1 VGSSVPRL
9 RVGLWW
15 GLCLAANPFS
25 RQVDGY
31 RVGMELSH
39 PLQKVFTGMGSEDSQ
54 KSIPRRQ
61 IARLIGSSILP
72 MVVLS
77 EEDIVVFVNEAFE
90 KLVGL
95 DGDRLIGLDCSF
107 LGRSSAQQ
115 TPRESLSDPDAIDA
129 VSMRVAPP
137 TTWSKQNLWAASDT
151 VPDSLRLFVPLDSV
165 ANDSLSSD
173 KGCVLVLFVPESKS
187 NLLRRHSETSSLVD
201 PLLQRWFRTKG
212 DEPWYLAGGSLKS
225 KLLRTQI
232 AIAKQSSGSVAIIGI
247 AGRCRDE
254 LVVSIHRARVAAS
267 ANYQP
272 SSMVTIDCR
281 LMDNSLLDSMFEV
294 IEETVK
300 SHGTKAALLLS
311 GLDLLPK
318 ELLTSLDRFLAEQP
332 KLQLYVTLADHSF
345 PAKDPMG
352 ARLWLRLSSLTIPL
366 PSVRERLEDLE
377 ALIVAWFQDWQWRQ
391 STGLR
396 DSSKRQV
403 TQMPMS
409 QEFKDALFAFPWY
422 GDLDELS
429 ATLEHAMRAADGQ
442 ELSFDHLPV
451 SVRTAASFVEKHQT
465 MEPIDLDS
473 VLESIERKL
482 ILEAIERC
490 KGNRSAASKL
500 LNISRARMIR
510 RLQQWGIAPAAQD
523 STEDPDSPMFEEI
536 E

>member
-1 VGSSVPRL
+1 
-9 RVGLWW
+9 
-15 GLCLAANPFS
+15 
-25 RQVDGY
+25 
-31 RVGMELSH
+31 MEGSH
-39 PLQKVFTGMGSEDSQ
+39 PLQKAFSGMGAEDSQ
-54 KSIPRRQ
+54 RSVPRRQ
-61 IARLIGSSILP
+61 IARLIGSSVLP

-107 LGRSSAQQ
+107 LGRSSSQKN
-115 TPRESLSDPDAIDA
+115 PVESLSDTDAIDL
-129 VSMRVAPP
+129 VSVRIAPP
-137 TTWSKQNLWAASDT
+137 TTWSKQNLCVASDT

-165 ANDSLSSD
+165 ASDSLSSD
-173 KGCVLVLFVPESKS
+173 KGCVLVFFVPESKAS
-187 NLLRRHSETSSLVD
+187 LLGRHSETPSFVD
-201 PLLQRWFRTKG
+201 PLLQRWFGPKG
-212 DEPWYLAGGSLKS
+212 EEPWYLAGGSLKS
-225 KLLRTQI
+225 KLLRAQI
-232 AIAKQSSGSVAIIGI
+232 AIAKQTSGSVAILGI

-254 LVVSIHRARVAAS
+254 LAVSIHRARLGSVAT
-267 ANYQP
+267 YQP

-300 SHGTKAALLLS
+300 SHDNKAALLLS

-318 ELLTSLDRFLAEQP
+318 ELSTSLDRFLAEQP
-332 KLQLYVTLADHSF
+332 KLQLYATLADNSF

-352 ARLWLRLSSLTIPL
+352 ARLWLRISSLTIPL

-377 ALIVAWFQDWQWRQ
+377 ALMVAWFQDWQWRQ

-403 TQMPMS
+403 TQMPMT
-409 QEFKDALFAFPWY
+409 QEFKDALLAFPWY

-429 ATLEHAMRAADGQ
+429 ATLQHAIRAADGQ
-442 ELSFDHLPV
+442 ELSFDQLPV
-451 SVRTAASFVEKHQT
+451 SVRTATSYIEKNQT
-465 MEPIDLDS
+465 IEPIDLDA

-482 ILEAIERC
+482 ILEAIEHC

-510 RLQQWGIAPAAQD
+510 RLQQWGIAPAVQD
-523 STEDPDSPMFEEI
+523 STEDPDLPMFEEI
-536 E
+536 D

>member
-1 VGSSVPRL
+1 
-9 RVGLWW
+9 
-15 GLCLAANPFS
+15 
-25 RQVDGY
+25 
-31 RVGMELSH
+31 
-39 PLQKVFTGMGSEDSQ
+39 
-54 KSIPRRQ
+54 
-61 IARLIGSSILP
+61 LIGSSVLP
-72 MVVLS
+72 IAVLS

-95 DGDRLIGLDCSF
+95 DGDRLIGIDCSF

-115 TPRESLSDPDAIDA
+115 PPRESLNDSDAIDA

-137 TTWSKQNLWAASDT
+137 TTWSKQNLFVALDT

-165 ANDSLSSD
+165 SSDSLLSD
-173 KGCVLVLFVPESKS
+173 KGCVLVLFVQESKS
-187 NLLRRHSETSSLVD
+187 SLLRRHSETSSFVD
-201 PLLQRWFRTKG
+201 PLLQRWFSPMG

-232 AIAKQSSGSVAIIGI
+232 AIAKQSSGSVAILGV

-254 LVVSIHRARVAAS
+254 LMVTIHRARSGPV

-272 SSMVTIDCR
+272 SSMVTVDCR
-281 LMDNSLLDSMFEV
+281 LMDNQLLDSMFEV

-300 SHGTKAALLLS
+300 SYGSKAALLLS

-332 KLQLYVTLADHSF
+332 KLQLFATLADDSF
-345 PAKDPMG
+345 VAKDPMG
-352 ARLWLRLSSLTIPL
+352 ARLWLRLSSLTIPF
-366 PSVRERLEDLE
+366 PRIRERLEDLD
-377 ALIVAWFQDWQWRQ
+377 ALMVAWFQDWQWRQ

-396 DSSKRQV
+396 DSSNRQI
-403 TQMPMS
+403 TQIPMT
-409 QEFKDALFAFPWY
+409 QEFKDAMFAFPWY

-429 ATLEHAMRAADGQ
+429 STLEHALSAADGQ
-442 ELSFDHLPV
+442 QLCFDHLPV
-451 SVRTAASFVEKHQT
+451 SVRTAASHLEKSPT
-465 MEPIDLDS
+465 MEPIDLDA
-473 VLESIERKL
+473 VLESVERKL

-510 RLQQWGIAPAAQD
+510 RLQQWGIGPIAQD
-523 STEDPDSPMFEEI
+523 STEDDDSPMFEEI

>member
-1 VGSSVPRL
+1 
-9 RVGLWW
+9 
-15 GLCLAANPFS
+15 
-25 RQVDGY
+25 
-31 RVGMELSH
+31 
-39 PLQKVFTGMGSEDSQ
+39 MGSEDIQ
-54 KSIPRRQ
+54 KPVPRRQ
-61 IARLIGSSILP
+61 IARLIGSSVLP

-90 KLVGL
+90 KLVGFE
-95 DGDRLIGLDCSF
+95 GDRLIGLDCSF
-107 LGRSSAQQ
+107 LGRSTTQQ
-115 TPRESLSDPDAIDA
+115 NPAASMGDADAIDS
-129 VSMRVAPP
+129 VSVRIAPP
-137 TTWSKQNLWAASDT
+137 TIWSKQNLWVASDT
-151 VPDSLRLFVPLDSV
+151 EPESLRLFVPLDSV

-187 NLLRRHSETSSLVD
+187 NLFRRHSETSSLVD
-201 PLLQRWFRTKG
+201 PLLQRWFSTKG

-232 AIAKQSSGSVAIIGI
+232 AIAKQTSGSVAILGI
-247 AGRCRDE
+247 AGSCRDE
-254 LVVSIHRARVAAS
+254 LVVSIHRARLAS
-267 ANYQP
+267 TATYQP

-300 SHGTKAALLLS
+300 SHGNKAALLLS
-311 GLDLLPK
+311 GLDLLPV

-332 KLQLYVTLADHSF
+332 KLQLYATLADNSF
-345 PAKDPMG
+345 SAKDPVG

-377 ALIVAWFQDWQWRQ
+377 VLMVAWFQDWQWRQ

-396 DSSKRQV
+396 DSSMRQV
-403 TQMPMS
+403 TQMPMT
-409 QEFKDALFAFPWY
+409 QDFKDAMFAFPWY

-429 ATLEHAMRAADGQ
+429 TTLEHAMKAAGGQ

-451 SVRTAASFVEKHQT
+451 SVRTAASFIEKHQT
-465 MEPIDLDS
+465 IEPVDLDS

-523 STEDPDSPMFEEI
+523 STEDPDSPLFEEI